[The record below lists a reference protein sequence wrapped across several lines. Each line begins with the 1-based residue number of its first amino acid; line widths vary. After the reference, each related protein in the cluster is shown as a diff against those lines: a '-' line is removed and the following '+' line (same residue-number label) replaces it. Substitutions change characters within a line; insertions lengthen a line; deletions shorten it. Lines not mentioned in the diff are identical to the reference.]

1 MLAPICLPAL
11 AFRVMPTGSTTTV
24 RSATGVKLA
33 VPQWRVLHHAPH
45 APLLPPR
52 VRPLALPLLLV
63 PPTSLIPTTM
73 RQMAAKLVVRRWT
86 MVPATPAPTKTH
98 AWPSPAMPTDS
109 TATMIQPTGASLCTT
124 VLQLLLPL
132 TPPVTPALMLPLA
145 PPSQHATTES
155 STVMM
160 IQKMGASRPTTAT
173 TYSLLLPHAQ
183 PAPAVLNALLC
194 RYLHHCQRS

>member
-52 VRPLALPLLLV
+52 VRPLALPLLLA

-73 RQMAAKLVVRRWT
+73 QQMAVSLVVRQST
-86 MVPATPAPTKTH
+86 MVPATRVPTKTH
-98 AWPSPAMPTDS
+98 AQLSPAMPT
-109 TATMIQPTGASLCTT
+109 SLMMMEILTT
-124 VLQLLLPL
+124 DARLVVQ
-132 TPPVTPALMLPLA
+132 
-145 PPSQHATTES
+145 Q
-155 STVMM
+155 
-160 IQKMGASRPTTAT
+160 
-173 TYSLLLPHAQ
+173 
-183 PAPAVLNALLC
+183 
-194 RYLHHCQRS
+194 